1 MDSTTSPPAP
11 TARAVPLLRP
21 PEAVRADARALGRT
35 IVGLA
40 VGLTAFGLVMVYSW
54 TAVKLVGYRPA
65 ADADRVLLR
74 QAAWAGIAIVVGIVA
89 SRVPLSF
96 LRKHADALL
105 FVLLLLLGATLVPGL
120 GRMRNNSRRWLEV
133 GPLGFQPSELLK
145 IAVVLYLADRLARR
159 EDAAAGD
166 RLPWLALLSPVAIG
180 VGLVLLEPDLGTS
193 LFVAALTVVM
203 LGLAGMRP
211 GRLLPFA
218 AIGIPSLVAVA
229 ASKFHHV
236 NERLGWFANGAK
248 ADPQQWHAVIA
259 VGSGGWMGAGLGA
272 GTQKLGYVP
281 EMQNDFIFAL
291 VGEEMGF
298 VGCAAVILAFMA
310 FVVYG
315 RRIAERAHASAGL
328 FPYFLAV
335 GATFAV
341 AFQALINMA
350 VATGSAPNK
359 GVSLPFISAGGSNL
373 VTAFTCVGLLVN
385 VSRAVAAEEAGDPW
399 S

>member
-1 MDSTTSPPAP
+1 MDTTTPV
-11 TARAVPLLRP
+11 ARAVPLLRP
-21 PEAVRADARALGRT
+21 PDAVRADARSLGRT
-35 IVGLA
+35 VVGIA

-54 TAVKLVGYRPA
+54 TAVKLVGTKGVA
-65 ADADRVLLR
+65 TDADRVLLR
-74 QAAWAGIAIVVGIVA
+74 QAAWAAIALVVAFVA

-105 FVLLLLLGATLVPGL
+105 FVLLVLLAMTLVPGL
-120 GRMRNNSRRWLEV
+120 GRMRNHSRRWLEI
-133 GPLGFQPSELLK
+133 GPIAFQPSELLK
-145 IAVVLYLADRLARR
+145 IATVLYLADRLAKR
-159 EDAAAGD
+159 EDAVPSD
-166 RLPWLALLSPVAIG
+166 RLPWLALLSPIAIG
-180 VGLVLLEPDLGTS
+180 VGLVLLQPDLGTS
-193 LFVAALTVVM
+193 LFVAALAVVM

-218 AIGIPSLVAVA
+218 LVSIPLLVGVA
-229 ASKFHHV
+229 ASRFHHV
-236 NERLGWFANGAK
+236 NERLGWFANGSK

-373 VTAFTCVGLLVN
+373 VTAFACVGLLAN